1 MRAANVGIYLR
12 LYKRLTVFSW
22 QALKILATFAVHL
35 FFESEKYWKSVVGK
49 QKFRNIRNQMTQCLV
64 AELVDLSADRQ
75 ARCWNIKSMVWVY
88 AISSLSRNYIY
99 VGVTNDID
107 ARFARHNSGRE
118 KTTKPY
124 APFQLLYTEACANRV
139 VARKREKYWKSVV
152 GKQKLRNIRNQMT

>member
-75 ARCWNIKSMVWVY
+75 ACLPFLTEGMRQAGALVEILKVWF
-88 AISSLSRNYIY
+88 
-99 VGVTNDID
+99 G
-107 ARFARHNSGRE
+107 FM
-118 KTTKPY
+118 PY
-124 APFQLLYTEACANRV
+124 QV
-139 VARKREKYWKSVV
+139 
-152 GKQKLRNIRNQMT
+152 